1 MGYDIEIRRLN
12 SEGQHLTIKEIA
24 KKNDEYELDDISEKI
39 AHLKMSYNHYNMLN
53 EFEIYPRDF
62 TCDKVK
68 DILPKYKTALEKLK
82 ADEGVDKK
90 IVKLYEESEDYYE
103 FQEKCEMDY
112 FEKSKTV
119 IFVIV
124 SEVIVTLKKC
134 DDNDLWFSD

>member
-12 SEGQHLTIKEIA
+12 SEGHHLTIKEIA

-39 AHLKMSYNHYNMLN
+39 AHLYMSYNHSKMLT

-62 TCDKVK
+62 TCEKVK
-68 DILPKYKTALEKLK
+68 TILPKYKTALEKLK
-82 ADEGVDKK
+82 ADEGVDQV

-103 FQEKCEMDY
+103 FQEKCEIDY

-124 SEVIVTLKKC
+124 SEVIETLKKC

>member
-1 MGYDIEIRRLN
+1 MGYAIQIRRLN
-12 SEGQHLTIKEIA
+12 DEGKDLTIKELA

-39 AHLKMSYNHYNMLN
+39 ANLYMSYNHYNMFN

-62 TCDKVK
+62 TCEKVK

-82 ADEGVDKK
+82 ADEGVDQV
-90 IVKLYEESEDYYE
+90 IVKLYEESEDYYD
-103 FQEKCEMDY
+103 FQEKCEIDY

-119 IFVIV
+119 IFIIV
-124 SEVIVTLKKC
+124 SEVIETLKKC